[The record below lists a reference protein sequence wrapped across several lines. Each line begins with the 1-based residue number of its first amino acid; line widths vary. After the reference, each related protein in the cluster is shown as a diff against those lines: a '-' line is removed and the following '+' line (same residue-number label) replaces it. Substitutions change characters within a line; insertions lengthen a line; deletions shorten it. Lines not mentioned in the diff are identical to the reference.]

1 MIFVPSYLYDMDIS
15 LRTSA
20 YVKKNLRNKF
30 YCYLYL
36 NLKSTNLC
44 IFIIYILFIINLKIC
59 YRI

>member
-36 NLKSTNLC
+36 NLRSTQ
-44 IFIIYILFIINLKIC
+44 IYEFL
-59 YRI
+59 